1 MFVIGTAGHVDHGK
15 STLVQALTGIN
26 PDRLAEEQRRSMTID
41 LGFAWLTLPD
51 GVEASI
57 VDVPGHEDFVRN
69 MLAGVGGI
77 DVALLVVAAD
87 EGVMP
92 QTQEHLAIL
101 NLLRVSRGVVALTK
115 ADLVDDPDWLDLV
128 TEEVREE
135 LMGTTL
141 ASAVIVPVSAHT
153 GQGLDT
159 LLNELQRLIGELPPR
174 VDLGRPRLPID
185 RAFTIVGFGTVV
197 TGTLTGGRL
206 RSGQEIELA
215 PDGIRARVRG
225 LQRHRHKV
233 DEAEPGTRLAVNLSG
248 VQLSELRR
256 GQVLTTPGWLRPT
269 RLVDVRL
276 EALSGSSFA
285 LRQNLEVELFV
296 GTYRSLARVRLLDA
310 DALADGA
317 SGWAQLQVRE
327 PLVAVRGDRFVV
339 RLPSPSA
346 TLGGGAIVDVH
357 PRRRYK
363 PGQPDV
369 LARLAALASGEP
381 EQIALQL
388 LDAGPLP
395 LRQLVADSGLTAQ
408 AMRDTLRTLREG
420 GAAMALDPQAGDT
433 LDETTALLS
442 SRAWTRYLDQI
453 TAVLEAYHA
462 GHPLRKGMPLEECRS
477 RASLPEGY
485 ADQLLARAV
494 AEERIGQG
502 GALVW
507 LAGHQVVLTA
517 DDDSRAQTLLAD
529 FAASP
534 FAPPS
539 VAQAE
544 EHVGPAVL
552 QHLIDSGELVR
563 VSSDVLFSRDAYA
576 RLEALL
582 RQHVAEHGSI
592 TVAQLRDLTSASRR
606 YALAFLED
614 MDRRRVT
621 RRVGDTRVLR

>member
-141 ASAVIVPVSAHT
+141 ASAAIVPVSAHT

-408 AMRDTLRTLREG
+408 AMRDTLRALREG
-420 GAAMALDPQAGDT
+420 GAAMALDPQAGDS

-442 SRAWTRYLDQI
+442 SRAWKRYLDQI

-517 DDDSRAQTLLAD
+517 DDDSRAQKLLAD

-544 EHVGPAVL
+544 EQVGPAVL

>member
-1 MFVIGTAGHVDHGK
+1 M
-15 STLVQALTGIN
+15 
-26 PDRLAEEQRRSMTID
+26 
-41 LGFAWLTLPD
+41 
-51 GVEASI
+51 
-57 VDVPGHEDFVRN
+57 
-69 MLAGVGGI
+69 
-77 DVALLVVAAD
+77 
-87 EGVMP
+87 
-92 QTQEHLAIL
+92 
-101 NLLRVSRGVVALTK
+101 
-115 ADLVDDPDWLDLV
+115 
-128 TEEVREE
+128 
-135 LMGTTL
+135 
-141 ASAVIVPVSAHT
+141 
-153 GQGLDT
+153 
-159 LLNELQRLIGELPPR
+159 
-174 VDLGRPRLPID
+174 
-185 RAFTIVGFGTVV
+185 
-197 TGTLTGGRL
+197 
-206 RSGQEIELA
+206 
-215 PDGIRARVRG
+215 
-225 LQRHRHKV
+225 
-233 DEAEPGTRLAVNLSG
+233 AVNLSG